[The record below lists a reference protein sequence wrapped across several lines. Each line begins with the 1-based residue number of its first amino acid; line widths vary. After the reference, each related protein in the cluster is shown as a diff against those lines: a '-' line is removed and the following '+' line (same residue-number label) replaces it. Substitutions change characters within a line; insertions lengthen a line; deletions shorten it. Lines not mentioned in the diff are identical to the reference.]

1 MRTRA
6 LLGLLLMLGA
16 STARAQSA
24 QIAGSVRDDTGGPLP
39 DASVKVR
46 STSGAPQEVVT
57 DSNGRFLFERL
68 PAGPYELTCRL
79 INFATTRREVV
90 VATSGTSRVDLVLHF
105 ALNADVTVTA
115 KRTSTNLA
123 DVENPAEDLV
133 GIAQAASQG
142 AITAKQLDERPLM
155 RDGEVLETVPGVIVT
170 QHSGEGKAD
179 QYFLRGFNLDHGTD
193 FATIVAGIP
202 VNLPT
207 HAHGQG
213 YSDLN
218 FLIPELVTGVQ
229 FSKGPYYADQGDF
242 ATAGS
247 SNINYASALDRPIV
261 HVEGGGEDYGR
272 ALVAASP
279 GC

>member
-39 DASVKVR
+39 GASVEVR

-115 KRTSTNLA
+115 NTTLSRS
-123 DVENPAEDLV
+123 
-133 GIAQAASQG
+133 
-142 AITAKQLDERPLM
+142 
-155 RDGEVLETVPGVIVT
+155 
-170 QHSGEGKAD
+170 
-179 QYFLRGFNLDHGTD
+179 
-193 FATIVAGIP
+193 
-202 VNLPT
+202 
-207 HAHGQG
+207 
-213 YSDLN
+213 
-218 FLIPELVTGVQ
+218 
-229 FSKGPYYADQGDF
+229 FS
-242 ATAGS
+242 
-247 SNINYASALDRPIV
+247 L
-261 HVEGGGEDYGR
+261 
-272 ALVAASP
+272 
-279 GC
+279 

>member
-1 MRTRA
+1 MRECAA
-6 LLGLLLMLGA
+6 LALLLMCCA
-16 STARAQSA
+16 VSTARAQSA
-24 QIAGSVRDDTGGPLP
+24 EIAGSVRDDTGRPLP
-39 DASVKVR
+39 GVSVELRTAV
-46 STSGAPQEVVT
+46 GAPQQVVT
-57 DSNGRFLFERL
+57 DSNGGFRFERL
-68 PAGPYELTCRL
+68 SPGRYELGCRL
-79 INFATTRREVV
+79 INFATSRREII
-90 VATSGTSRVDLVLHF
+90 VASSGTSRVDVVLHF

-115 KRTSTNLA
+115 TNLA

-142 AITAKQLDERPLM
+142 AITAKQLEERPLM

-170 QHSGEGKAD
+170 QHSGEGKAN

-193 FATIVAGIP
+193 FATVVAGIP

-229 FSKGPYYADQGDF
+229 FSKGP
-242 ATAGS
+242 
-247 SNINYASALDRPIV
+247 
-261 HVEGGGEDYGR
+261 
-272 ALVAASP
+272 
-279 GC
+279 